1 MDQPDTNEI
10 RMLTAVRPAP
20 PADLEQIRRRA
31 RLRLGA
37 ALAAAEPGHPA
48 RPARNRRKLA
58 FGAAVAAAA
67 AAAIAVPALLPGSG
81 GPLVT
86 RAWAVTRS
94 PGGAITVTVGKAL
107 RDQAGLQRALRADG
121 VPAYVRPLTNRCPAW
136 GPQGGSSRVRQAD
149 RKAVW
154 YPAPGNNDH
163 NFSEIIIHPAALAK
177 GDAVYIGGG
186 TFEGGP
192 SLQIG
197 VMPNN
202 HPPVCDRHGP
212 RATPGS

>member
-1 MDQPDTNEI
+1 MRSGCSPRCGQRRLPTSS
-10 RMLTAVRPAP
+10 RSA
-20 PADLEQIRRRA
+20 RRA

-121 VPAYVRPLTNRCPAW
+121 VPGLRPAADEQVPGLGTTRRFQP
-136 GPQGGSSRVRQAD
+136 GPSSRPQGRVVPGSGEQRPQLQRDHHPPRGAGQRRCGLHRRRHIRRRPVAAD
-149 RKAVW
+149 RRDAQQ
-154 YPAPGNNDH
+154 PPPGLR
-163 NFSEIIIHPAALAK
+163 P
-177 GDAVYIGGG
+177 
-186 TFEGGP
+186 
-192 SLQIG
+192 
-197 VMPNN
+197 
-202 HPPVCDRHGP
+202 HGP